1 MTNNFRPNGD
11 ATWGQTSATNVA
23 AVTGTNQK
31 TKVTGSAVFISVYAQ
46 PIFIGWGQ
54 ESESVTATT
63 GIYLAAG
70 FTGVFVCPMKAPFFH
85 YLRASGSDGSVSFMF
100 GQNV

>member
-1 MTNNFRPNGD
+1 MNNNFRPNGD
-11 ATWGQTSATNVA
+11 PTWGQTSATNVT

-31 TKVTGSAVFISVYAQ
+31 TKVTGSAVFVSVYAQ

-54 ESESVTATT
+54 ESEAVTSAT
-63 GIYLAAG
+63 GIYLPAG
-70 FTGVFVCPMKAPFFH
+70 FTGVFQCPQKAPNLH
-85 YLRASGSDGSVSFMF
+85 YIRAAGSDGSISLIF